1 MKVSMKTQLGYGI
14 GQAGDTI
21 PYCMF
26 YTYFLYFLTDVVG
39 VDPGVAGIISLI
51 AVCWDAVTDPICG
64 YLSDN
69 LRSRYG
75 RRRPFMAAGFIPLSI
90 VIFLIFAP
98 VDVNGSQANVY
109 YVVMAILFW
118 TFYKIYVI
126 PYMSLGGELTTDY
139 NGRNLI
145 RMYNMITGGILMLL
159 CTSGPMYVLD
169 KCLKMGYS
177 ERFSWGVSGAV
188 FGVLTLVCTGICLI
202 ATKGKETGTL
212 QPLNIEKRESI
223 FTVLK
228 EIFQIGSYRR
238 LCLMTVIIM
247 LGFII
252 ASTACVY
259 LLTYNCGLNEAQQS
273 LYWVIYA
280 LIYIIAVPLGSLVAN
295 KFDKK
300 KAFLLGNAITVIAM
314 LYFTF
319 SGVSSFS
326 EVVVYTIFYQLAST
340 VFWTMYITFAY
351 DVTAVDEFRTGK
363 SRAGSI
369 IAIVSF
375 CQKFGSAVA
384 MYLTGTLLGV
394 VGYNGE
400 LADQSAETLSG
411 INMFCTLA
419 PAIGCLIALLIMSG
433 YPVSRKKY
441 DAIIEAIEARKEGKE
456 YNAEEFKDLVT
467 ESVSQ

>member
-1 MKVSMKTQLGYGI
+1 MKVSMKTQLGYGV

-39 VDPGVAGIISLI
+39 INPGIAGVISLI

-69 LRSRYG
+69 LRSKYG
-75 RRRPFMAAGFIPLSI
+75 RRRPFMAVGFIPLSI

-98 VDVNGSQANVY
+98 VPVSGSQGNIY
-109 YVVMAILFW
+109 YVIMAILFW

-126 PYMSLGGELTTDY
+126 PYMSLGGEITTDY

-159 CTSGPMYVLD
+159 CTSGPMFVLD
-169 KCLKMGYS
+169 KCLNMGYS

-188 FGVLTLVCTGICLI
+188 FGALTLICTGICLI
-202 ATKGKETGTL
+202 ATKGKENIAL
-212 QPLNIEKRESI
+212 QAMNDEKRESVI
-223 FTVLK
+223 TVMK
-228 EIFQIGSYRR
+228 EIFQIGAYRR
-238 LCLMTVIIM
+238 LCLMTMIIM
-247 LGFII
+247 LGFIV

-273 LYWVIYA
+273 LFWVIYA
-280 LIYIIAVPLGSLVAN
+280 VIYIIAVPVGSMIAN

-300 KAFLLGNAITVIAM
+300 KAFLFGNAVTVAAM

-319 SGVSSFS
+319 TGVTSFA
-326 EVVVYTIFYQLAST
+326 EVVVYTIFYQFGST

-351 DVTAVDEFRTGK
+351 DVTAVDEYRTGK
-363 SRAGSI
+363 GRAGSI

-394 VGYNGE
+394 IGYNGE
-400 LADQSAETLSG
+400 LAEQSAGTLSG
-411 INMFCTLA
+411 INMFCTLS
-419 PAIGCLIALLIMSG
+419 PAIGCFVALLIMAG
-433 YPVSRKKY
+433 YPISRKKY
-441 DAIIEAIEARKEGKE
+441 DALIEAIDARKEGRD
-456 YNAEEFKDLVT
+456 YTSEEFKDLLAK
-467 ESVSQ
+467 Q